1 MVTIVLTIDWWSHN
15 TMIDNIGFLKKY
27 ENENERIT
35 IDLTNRLATDE
46 TVLSA
51 TSKCYDSNGLDA
63 STLILDGAPTIVGS
77 NVYQHVKGGLAG
89 EEYKIVVTIT
99 TSQSRTIEDHILLI
113 ISSSTPSITSGVDDL
128 DVYDDEDAARKAI
141 SANSAYDVNNNTEM
155 CKRYIVACRRW
166 IALSEDSMTHGAE
179 SVSKSANSVQTMLQR
194 AEKWLVAK
202 TGIGS
207 TTRTSGVRFYSTR
220 RMR

>member
-1 MVTIVLTIDWWSHN
+1 
-15 TMIDNIGFLKKY
+15 MIDNIGYLKKY
-27 ENENERIT
+27 ENENERIS
-35 IDLTNRLATDE
+35 IDLTKRLATDE
-46 TVLSA
+46 TILTA

-63 STLILDGAPTIVGS
+63 STLILDGAPTVVGTTI
-77 NVYQHVKGGLAG
+77 YQTVTGGTGG
-89 EEYKIVVTIT
+89 EEYKIVVSIT

-113 ISSSTPSITSGVDDL
+113 ISSSTPSITTGVDDI

-141 SANSAYDVNNNTEM
+141 SANSAYDVNNDTEM

-166 IALSEDSMTHGAE
+166 IALSEDSMTHGTE
-179 SVSKSANSVQTMLQR
+179 TVSKSANSVQTMLQR

-207 TTRTSGVRFYSTR
+207 ITRTSGVRFYAAR
-220 RMR
+220 RIR

>member
-1 MVTIVLTIDWWSHN
+1 
-15 TMIDNIGFLKKY
+15 MIDNIGYLKKY
-27 ENENERIT
+27 ENEKERIS
-35 IDLTNRLATDE
+35 IDLTKRLATDE
-46 TVLSA
+46 TIMSA

-63 STLILDGAPTIVGS
+63 STLILDGAPSVVGLI
-77 NVYQHVKGGLAG
+77 VYQHVQGGTAG

-128 DVYDDEDAARKAI
+128 DIYDDENTARKAI
-141 SANSAYDVNNNTEM
+141 SANSAYDVNNDIEM

-179 SVSKSANSVQTMLQR
+179 TVSKSANSVQTMLQQ
-194 AEKWLVAK
+194 AEKWLNAK

-207 TTRTSGVRFYSTR
+207 TSRTSGVRFYSTR